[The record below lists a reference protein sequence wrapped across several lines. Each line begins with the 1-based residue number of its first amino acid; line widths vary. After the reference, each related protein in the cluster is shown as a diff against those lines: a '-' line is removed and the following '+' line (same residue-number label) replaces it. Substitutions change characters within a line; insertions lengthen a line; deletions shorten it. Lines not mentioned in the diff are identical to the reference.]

1 MFLGVSAAAAV
12 ALQQVLRWI
21 SDSSSKDSKAIA
33 DENVTEVKSK
43 IKIRDQSEKYINT
56 DLEEIKTRP
65 KIVNGNSE
73 CTDYKMSAA
82 MAPSKDEVNGAQ
94 TKIPR
99 VPAVEKQSLKSNHCW
114 SELIEEDIS
123 QVRTLCTN

>member
-21 SDSSSKDSKAIA
+21 SDSSSNDSKAIA
-33 DENVTEVKSK
+33 DEDVIEVKSK
-43 IKIRDQSEKYINT
+43 IKIRDQGQKHINI
-56 DLEEIKTRP
+56 DLEEVKTRP

-73 CTDYKMSAA
+73 FTDYKMSVA
-82 MAPSKDEVNGAQ
+82 MAPSKDEVNEAQ
-94 TKIPR
+94 TKISR
-99 VPAVEKQSLKSNHCW
+99 APAVEKQSLKSNHCW

-123 QVRTLCTN
+123 QVRWT